1 MEETKWSIV
10 SFLLCIFCSG
20 IFLTGCGMAYFTDNY
35 VVTDD
40 VLRLVIAFL
49 LLDPLYLSVLCSFF
63 GGGDMN
69 GIALL
74 FPEWAARC
82 LFWCVASCK
91 WSGIREVGTACLP
104 AFFFSTMN
112 L

>member
-40 VLRLVIAFL
+40 VLRLDIAFL

-63 GGGDMN
+63 GGG
-69 GIALL
+69 GYERHRSS
-74 FPEWAARC
+74 FPGVGGKVPFLARC
-82 LFWCVASCK
+82 FL
-91 WSGIREVGTACLP
+91 
-104 AFFFSTMN
+104 
-112 L
+112 

>member
-74 FPEWAARC
+74 CPEWAARC
-82 LFWCVASCK
+82 LFCALLLVNGQVFWRR
-91 WSGIREVGTACLP
+91 ILP
-104 AFFFSTMN
+104 VYRHSFSQR
-112 L
+112 